1 MRGCRGKILQRRSD
15 PFVSLARSIVGQQIS
30 VKAAS
35 SIWQRLLL
43 VAPVMVPN
51 TIVRLDE
58 ATLRGCGLSGRKAA
72 YLGDLATHF
81 LTGSIRP
88 ELWKDLDDE
97 DVIGQLVAVKGVGRW
112 TAEMFLIFHLQRPD
126 ILPLADVGLRRAM
139 NLHYN
144 NGRPLS
150 DGKIRRISAL
160 WEPWRTVATWYL
172 WRSLDPA

>member
-1 MRGCRGKILQRRSD
+1 
-15 PFVSLARSIVGQQIS
+15 
-30 VKAAS
+30 
-35 SIWQRLLL
+35 
-43 VAPVMVPN
+43 
-51 TIVRLDE
+51 
-58 ATLRGCGLSGRKAA
+58 
-72 YLGDLATHF
+72 LATHF